1 MNASFGGV
9 SVEFCR
15 FVKVVLAARLR
26 EETTVTIQWIATR
39 LQMGARQTVNTV
51 LYQRRKEH
59 EHVNSTV

>member
-1 MNASFGGV
+1 
-9 SVEFCR
+9 VEFCR